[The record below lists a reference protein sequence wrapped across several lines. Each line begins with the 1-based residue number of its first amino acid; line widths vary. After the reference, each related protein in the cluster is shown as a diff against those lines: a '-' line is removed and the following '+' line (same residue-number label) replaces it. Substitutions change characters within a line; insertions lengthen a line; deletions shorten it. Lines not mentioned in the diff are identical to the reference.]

1 MHIHVFEYLKK
12 VFSTIRPRMYE
23 KIPFSKERQLT
34 FASAL
39 KRVENIWGDTEG
51 YQGHMISNSK
61 G

>member
-1 MHIHVFEYLKK
+1 
-12 VFSTIRPRMYE
+12 MYE